1 MELEHGK
8 SEAVFALFPQ
18 LLPELR
24 FKIWGHAC
32 SVTRDIDIRLS
43 HLDFGMRNELCERP
57 YYWRSILGAKISPVL
72 HASKE
77 SRSEGLKHYTLDF
90 GSEMIPVPGWEVPFS
105 VTVEPRIYFNWS
117 CDRLCLPDP
126 LTLWDYQFENISG
139 ARPYSDF
146 LERCLERK
154 LRYLAIN
161 TYDYWEPQHWH
172 DEEDRR
178 AHSFLE
184 FIPLTANFHEVLLFE
199 DSHMGITSLYVG
211 FVDLLPAEKGLKMQ
225 EDERVVK
232 KKMSEAWK
240 KDGAMSSTATLIR
253 TSKVIVQ
260 RRGSRMRTR
269 YG

>member
-1 MELEHGK
+1 
-8 SEAVFALFPQ
+8 
-18 LLPELR
+18 
-24 FKIWGHAC
+24 
-32 SVTRDIDIRLS
+32 VTRDIDIRLS
-43 HLDFGMRNELCERP
+43 HLDFGMRNDLDERP
-57 YYWRSILGAKISPVL
+57 YYWRSSLGSKVPPVL
-72 HASKE
+72 HANKE

-90 GSEMIPVPGWEVPFS
+90 GTNMIAVGGWEVPFW
-105 VTVEPRIYFNWS
+105 VTLAPRIYFNWS

-126 LTLWDYQFENISG
+126 LKLWDSESDNLSDT
-139 ARPYSDF
+139 RPYSDF
-146 LERCLERK
+146 LEKCLERK

-184 FIPLTANFHEVLLFE
+184 FIPLTANFHEVLPFE
-199 DSHMGITSLYVG
+199 DSYGTISSLYVG

-225 EDERVVK
+225 EDERAVE

-240 KDGAMSSTATLIR
+240 KDVAMSSTATLIR
-253 TSKVIVQ
+253 ASKVIVQ